1 MPLGNQY
8 DLPDN
13 LTMSRILF
21 IDTTYPKAY
30 DFDTLSSEAMGGTE
44 SSILRTAA
52 ILADCGHDVSI
63 IQHSRQESYT
73 QCQVKFWS
81 QSEGLKQ
88 AFEHVIVLRKWPQ
101 LKAYQ
106 KHFPKAS
113 FYLWLHTYK
122 NWEFGLKRLLPLPKP
137 VTLIGNSATH
147 EKHLEHCLD
156 GGMAGKLM
164 SFLGVRKLKTTHAYN
179 PIPRFWTAL
188 KTNNKNRNQLMFIS
202 APNKGL
208 PQVLEQFKTI
218 KAQIPEAQ
226 LLVANPGY
234 RDDQSA
240 DLAGVT
246 WLGALPQKDLLTKV
260 AESLCVLYPQ
270 TSFAETFGLIYAE
283 ANAVGTPVLAHDIG
297 SAKEILH
304 PENGLVDGHD
314 INAIIKKIKQWQ
326 TEYPKV
332 AYREVFDDD
341 AIARQWQSILGFE
354 ING

>member
-1 MPLGNQY
+1 
-8 DLPDN
+8 
-13 LTMSRILF
+13 MSRILF

-30 DFDTLSSEAMGGTE
+30 DFDTLLSQAMGGTE

-52 ILADCGHDVSI
+52 ILAGCGHDVSI
-63 IQHSRQESYT
+63 IQHSRQDSYT
-73 QCQVKFWS
+73 QCQVKFWRRDDGMA
-81 QSEGLKQ
+81 QT
-88 AFEHVIVLRKWPQ
+88 FDHVIVLRKWPQ
-101 LKAYQ
+101 LKTYQ
-106 KHFPKAS
+106 KYFPKAC

-122 NWEFGLKRLLPLPKP
+122 NWEFGLKRLLSLPAP

-147 EKHLEHCLD
+147 ERHLTHCLH
-156 GGMAGKLM
+156 GGITGKLM
-164 SFLGVRKLKTTHAYN
+164 SALGVKQIKTAFAYN

-188 KTNNKNRNQLMFIS
+188 KTNNKNRHQLMFIS

-218 KAQIPEAQ
+218 KAQMPEVQ

-234 RDDQSA
+234 RDDESTEL
-240 DLAGVT
+240 DGVT
-246 WLGALPQKDLLTKV
+246 WLGALPQKALLKKV

-304 PENGLVDGHD
+304 PENGLVDADD
-314 INAIIKKIKQWQ
+314 IGVIIKQLRQWQ
-326 TEYPKV
+326 KQYPAV
-332 AYREVFDDD
+332 DYRSEFDEGH
-341 AIARQWQSILGFE
+341 IASQWQSIFGIE
-354 ING
+354 INRA